1 MGKKQIRFMALGGA
15 QRVGASCYYLGL
27 GDSHILLDCGI
38 GQLSGMRLNPVIN
51 SLLGI
56 PGIYSFRQ
64 IMEVYISHAHLDHSG
79 YLPELFK
86 QSTECRA
93 YMTEITR
100 RLLHHQYSTEGY
112 AKMMHYKRS
121 YTSSMLE
128 NVFLRS
134 ASVSY
139 CNKMPF
145 NEYSVE
151 FLQAGHIPGAM
162 MMLFSYA
169 GKNILYTGDFSINGS
184 ILTEGCMLPDKEI
197 DLMIMCGLH
206 AKHPLK
212 HKSVDV
218 FEVFCAEVSDYLSM
232 EENVYCQTAQLSKG
246 VELLKFLNSFVPPFI
261 KIYVDPYI
269 YGVVRELER
278 LNVQIFQRNNYL
290 LSENSDLS
298 AQHIILSTRRQSGY
312 FSQYAHVDGNFSLH
326 DSFEETLH
334 FIKQINSRD
343 AVIIH
348 SPGNLDGSVE
358 TVEQRLVFDP
368 DCRTQFLFPEEQ
380 ELYVF

>member
-1 MGKKQIRFMALGGA
+1 MGKKQIKFMALGGA

-51 SLLGI
+51 ALLGVS
-56 PGIYSFRQ
+56 GIYSFRQ

-79 YLPELFK
+79 YLPEFFK
-86 QSTECRA
+86 QSSDCRA
-93 YMTEITR
+93 YMTEITK
-100 RLLHHQYSTEGY
+100 RLLHHQYSTAGY
-112 AKMMHYKRS
+112 AKVMHYKRQCDLNI
-121 YTSSMLE
+121 LE
-128 NVFLRS
+128 NVFRRS

-139 CNKMPF
+139 CHSMPF
-145 NEYSVE
+145 KEYSVE

-184 ILTEGCMLPDKEI
+184 VLTEGCMLPEKDI

-212 HKSVDV
+212 NRSIDV
-218 FEVFCAEVSDYLSM
+218 FESFCAEVSEHLSM
-232 EENVYCQTAQLSKG
+232 EENVYCQTVQLSKG
-246 VELLKFLNSFVPPFI
+246 VELLKFLNSFVPSFI
-261 KIYVDPYI
+261 KIYVDQYI
-269 YGVVRELER
+269 YGVVREMER
-278 LNVQIFQRNNYL
+278 FHMQIFQRNNYL

-298 AQHIILSTRRQSGY
+298 CQHIILSTRRPPRH
-312 FSQYAHVDGNFSLH
+312 FLQYAHVDGNFSLH
-326 DSFEETLH
+326 DSFEETMQ
-334 FIKQINSRD
+334 FIKQINPRY
-343 AVIIH
+343 AVIVH
-348 SPGNLDGSVE
+348 SPGALDASVE

-368 DCRTQFLFPEEQ
+368 DCRTQFLFPGEQ
-380 ELYVF
+380 ELYLF